1 MKSFQFFPNMLGLA
15 RRLIWSPISPFSL
28 PPAPQL
34 CPNEDFI
41 NFLNTNQLGII
52 KMHQKWREKA
62 FSVAALV
69 LDNGNRMQWMQ

>member
-1 MKSFQFFPNMLGLA
+1 MEPYISVFPPTCTA
-15 RRLIWSPISPFSL
+15 TL
-28 PPAPQL
+28 PE
-34 CPNEDFI
+34 EDFI